1 MKHRSKNIISTSI
14 KKIKV
19 IEWPLKVAKYSTILA
34 GKTMEFVASLDEL
47 KTIVDHAINIFNTKF
62 EKKLNTKK
70 IRYTVNIFFKK
81 KMN

>member
-1 MKHRSKNIISTSI
+1 
-14 KKIKV
+14 
-19 IEWPLKVAKYSTILA
+19 
-34 GKTMEFVASLDEL
+34 MEFVASLDEL